1 MSLRFASRA
10 LIPAL
15 VLAAACRPEA
25 RAAEAYAL
33 GPADKLRVTVYQ
45 WAQGPVPAQGGDFQ
59 ARLDGQFTIDNAGN
73 LPLPLVGEVPA
84 EGRATTELARAI
96 SEMFQAKLGTL
107 TMPSAS
113 VEIVEYRPF
122 YVIGVVD
129 QPGSYPFRPGMTVL
143 HAVSIAGG
151 LYRRPE
157 DPSRYQREALTA
169 AGDGALQ
176 AASRDLL
183 LVRAARLE
191 AELAGHE
198 AIAFPDEILARR
210 TEPTIARTMADEAKI
225 MKQRGIALDAAVAS
239 QRNLKALAERQ
250 NGALE
255 AQTAAIDRQM
265 AIAKRE
271 LEDQTDLVSKGLSRR
286 PVLFPI
292 EARHAEAEAKKRQ
305 LHSDILKNAQDI
317 ARAEQT
323 AEELRTNRRIEIL
336 DQLKE
341 ARANLEQARQKIV
354 TDQRIVDHSDGE
366 FRVRT
371 GEAVP
376 TYAILR
382 RDGDRMRERGVPETA
397 RVEPGDVVRVVL
409 PPRRAP
415 GAPGAISE
423 PGPTAAL
430 ARETH
435 LTDAR
440 P

>member
-1 MSLRFASRA
+1 MSPRFALRA

-15 VLAAACRPEA
+15 VLTAAFRPEA
-25 RAAEAYAL
+25 RAAEAYVL

-59 ARLDGQFTIDNAGN
+59 SRLDGLFSVDNAGN
-73 LPLPLVGEVPA
+73 LSLPLVGEVPA
-84 EGRATTELARAI
+84 EGRGTAELARAI
-96 SEMFQAKLGTL
+96 SEVFQAKLGTI
-107 TMPSAS
+107 TVPSAS

-122 YVIGVVD
+122 YVVGVVD
-129 QPGSYPFRPGMTVL
+129 RPGSYPFRPGMTVL

-151 LYRRPE
+151 LYRRPD
-157 DPSRYQREALTA
+157 DPSRYQREALAA

-176 AASRDLL
+176 AAGRDLL
-183 LVRAARLE
+183 LVRGARLE
-191 AELAGHE
+191 AELAGRDG
-198 AIAFPDEILARR
+198 IAFPEEILARKA
-210 TEPTIARTMADEAKI
+210 EPTIARMMSDETGI
-225 MKQRGIALDAAVAS
+225 MRQRAAALDAAVAS

-250 NGALE
+250 NTALE

-271 LEDQTDLVSKGLSRR
+271 LDDQTDLVSKGLSRR

-341 ARANLEQARQKIV
+341 ARANLEQARQKII

-366 FRVRT
+366 FRVRS

-382 RDGDRMRERGVPETA
+382 RDGDRMRERPVPETT
-397 RVEPGDVVRVVL
+397 RVEPGDIVRVQL
-409 PPRRAP
+409 PPRRGGPA
-415 GAPGAISE
+415 AHAE